1 MPRPPGEEDE
11 ELFEAPGPFEDD
23 LRAVL
28 GVDPEAVEDGEE
40 EPPQE

>member
-1 MPRPPGEEDE
+1 MHDEADE
-11 ELFEAPGPFEDD
+11 ERFGSEGPFEDD

-28 GVDPEAVEDGEE
+28 GVDPEAMEDDEE